1 MKKNN
6 NNITDKITNMKPNND
21 YKDKATST
29 NNLMKLDLSKF
40 SNNIEPKLS
49 YQSNCSTIKDY
60 CYIEDQNFRG
70 YMEDYCLVIENFNNS
85 KNNYFCLIADGHG
98 GDEVAIYIKDNF
110 PDIFK
115 ESLKNHSSF
124 EKAAR
129 HSFSVCDKNVVN
141 QSSSLTG
148 STLNIVFIK
157 YESDIISGDKYI
169 INCANVGDSR
179 TVLVNENKATR
190 LSYDHKASDLKE
202 KARIEKEGGFVANGR
217 LLSQLALSRSIGDID
232 YKSYGLSSEPYIY
245 SLTIRKD
252 KFNQFIVIASDG
264 IWDCVEDYEL
274 VNIIKQNNLE
284 TKKISES
291 IVTLAK
297 KRGSLDNISCIVI
310 KLY

>member
-6 NNITDKITNMKPNND
+6 NNVTDKITNIKPNQD
-21 YKDKATST
+21 SKKIIST
-29 NNLMKLDLSKF
+29 NNIMQLDLNKLI
-40 SNNIEPKLS
+40 NNIEPK
-49 YQSNCSTIKDY
+49 QSFQNNCSTIKEY

-70 YMEDYCLVIENFNNS
+70 YMEDYCKIIENYNNS
-85 KNNYFCLIADGHG
+85 KNNFFCLIADGHG
-98 GDEVAIYIKDNF
+98 GDDVAIYLKDNF
-110 PDIFK
+110 PNIFK
-115 ESLKNHSSF
+115 EHLKNHSSF
-124 EKAAR
+124 EKAAKL
-129 HSFSVCDKNVVN
+129 SFNSSDKNVLN
-141 QSSSLTG
+141 LSSSLTG
-148 STLNIVFIK
+148 STLNILYINF
-157 YESDIISGDKYI
+157 ESDIISGDKYI

-232 YKSYGLSSEPYIY
+232 YKSYGLSSEPYIV
-245 SLTIRKD
+245 STTIRKD
-252 KFNQFIVIASDG
+252 SYNHFIVMASDG

-274 VNIIKQNNLE
+274 VNIIKQSNLE
-284 TKKISES
+284 TKIITES
-291 IVTLAK
+291 IVSLAK